1 MNTLYLNTLL
11 RGVDTLTEEQLQDI
25 ETLAMTCPYVG
36 GNAVYRARV
45 LHGIKH
51 WNIHYDELELCNG
64 QGVYKGGNSKLQ
76 DQLAMLQHY
85 MASKTVSKNI
95 ITDDVKLY
103 PNPTFNELTLVC
115 KGAEQVMV
123 YDVLGRVQLS
133 VPVNKDLV
141 ENKINTATLAQG
153 VYIVKIQR
161 ADQAIFTTKIIK
173 E

>member
-1 MNTLYLNTLL
+1 
-11 RGVDTLTEEQLQDI
+11 
-25 ETLAMTCPYVG
+25 
-36 GNAVYRARV
+36 
-45 LHGIKH
+45 
-51 WNIHYDELELCNG
+51 
-64 QGVYKGGNSKLQ
+64 
-76 DQLAMLQHY
+76 